1 MVRGSGWL
9 EARADL
15 HMKKIYLNLNK
26 ISQAV
31 SPNMKE
37 IFKHKNPPRGRNEAR
52 KCPYIRH

>member
-1 MVRGSGWL
+1 MVRGWL